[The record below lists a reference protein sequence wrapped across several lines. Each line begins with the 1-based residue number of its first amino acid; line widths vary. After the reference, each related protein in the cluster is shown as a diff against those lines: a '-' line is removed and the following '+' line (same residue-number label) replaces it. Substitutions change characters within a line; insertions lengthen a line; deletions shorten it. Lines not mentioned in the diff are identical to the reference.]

1 MNRTALPQRI
11 VAWVIL
17 GVAILC
23 TVFPFYWMI
32 RTAMTPQADLIAE
45 STQLWP
51 SHPTL
56 INFKRI
62 LGLVSV
68 EEAQAAGGSGATI
81 NFAIATTNS
90 LIYAGGIA
98 IIQTFFAACAAYAF
112 ARLRFPGKN
121 LLFGCVIGALM
132 VPGIFS
138 LLPNY
143 VLIKQLGWLNTM
155 QGMMLP
161 ALFMAPF
168 SIFFLRQFFLS
179 MPQEVEEA
187 AMLDG
192 LGPLARF
199 ARIAIPMNLGPIA
212 TMILITFV
220 GMWKDYLWP
229 LVVGREEHTRLLT
242 VALGVFQ
249 QQSPN
254 TAPDWT
260 GLMAGST
267 LSVLPALLILVFLG
281 KQLVQS
287 LSFSGNK

>member
-11 VAWVIL
+11 VAWLIL

-62 LGLVSV
+62 LGLVSA

-161 ALFMAPF
+161 ALF
-168 SIFFLRQFFLS
+168 
-179 MPQEVEEA
+179 
-187 AMLDG
+187 
-192 LGPLARF
+192 
-199 ARIAIPMNLGPIA
+199 
-212 TMILITFV
+212 
-220 GMWKDYLWP
+220 WP
-229 LVVGREEHTRLLT
+229 P
-242 VALGVFQ
+242 
-249 QQSPN
+249 SPSSSC
-254 TAPDWT
+254 ASSSSPCR
-260 GLMAGST
+260 AKSKR
-267 LSVLPALLILVFLG
+267 PP
-281 KQLVQS
+281 
-287 LSFSGNK
+287 

>member
-1 MNRTALPQRI
+1 MLKKFQPSKV
-11 VAWVIL
+11 VAW
-17 GVAILC
+17 AIIAIAVLV

-32 RTAMTPQADLIAE
+32 RTAITPQADLIAE
-45 STQLWP
+45 STRLWP
-51 SHPTL
+51 SHPTM

-68 EEAQAAGGSGATI
+68 EEAMAAGGSGATI

-98 IIQTFFAACAAYAF
+98 IIQTFFASCAAYAF
-112 ARLRFPGKN
+112 ARLKFPFKN
-121 LLFGCVIGALM
+121 ALFACVIGALM
-132 VPGIFS
+132 IPGIFS

-179 MPQEVEEA
+179 LPREVEEA

-192 LGPLARF
+192 LGPVRRF
-199 ARIAIPMNLGPIA
+199 FKVTIPMSAGPIM
-212 TMILITFV
+212 TMTLITII
-220 GMWKDYLWP
+220 GMWKDFLWP
-229 LVVGREEHTRLLT
+229 LLTGREGAQLLT
-242 VALGVFQ
+242 VALGIFH
-249 QQSPN
+249 PG
-254 TAPDWT
+254 PDPPDSHGT
-260 GLMAGST
+260 QAG
-267 LSVLPALLILVFLG
+267 
-281 KQLVQS
+281 
-287 LSFSGNK
+287 

>member
-1 MNRTALPQRI
+1 MLRRIQASRVAAYIIIALA
-11 VAWVIL
+11 VLV
-17 GVAILC
+17 

-32 RTAMTPQADLIAE
+32 RTALTPQADLIAD
-45 STQLWP
+45 STRLWP

-62 LGLVSV
+62 LGL

-90 LIYAGGIA
+90 LIYSGGIA
-98 IIQTFFAACAAYAF
+98 IAQTFFAACAAYAF

-143 VLIKQLGWLNTM
+143 VLVKQLGWLDTM
-155 QGMMLP
+155 HGMMLP

-168 SIFFLRQFFLS
+168 SVFFLRQFFLS
-179 MPQEVEEA
+179 LPREIEEA

-192 LGPLARF
+192 LGPIARF
-199 ARIAIPMNLGPIA
+199 FRVTIPMSTGPIM
-212 TMILITFV
+212 TMALITII
-220 GMWKDYLWP
+220 GMWKDFLWP
-229 LVVGREEHTRLLT
+229 LLVGRNGAQLLT
-242 VALGVFQ
+242 VALGIFQ

-254 TAPDWT
+254 RAPDWT

-267 LSVLPALLILVFLG
+267 LSVIPVLIL
-281 KQLVQS
+281 LVLMGRKLVES
-287 LSFSGNK
+287 LNFSGIK

>member
-1 MNRTALPQRI
+1 MLKKFQASKV
-11 VAWVIL
+11 VAWAIIVIAVL
-17 GVAILC
+17 VTL
-23 TVFPFYWMI
+23 FPFYWMI
-32 RTAMTPQADLIAE
+32 RTAITPQADLIAE
-45 STQLWP
+45 STRLWP
-51 SHPTL
+51 SHPTM

-68 EEAQAAGGSGATI
+68 EEAMAAGGSGATI

-98 IIQTFFAACAAYAF
+98 IIQTFFASCAAYAF
-112 ARLRFPGKN
+112 ARLKFPFKN
-121 LLFGCVIGALM
+121 TLFACVIGALM
-132 VPGIFS
+132 IPGIFS

-179 MPQEVEEA
+179 LPREVEEA

-192 LGPLARF
+192 LGPVRRF
-199 ARIAIPMNLGPIA
+199 FKVTIPMSAGPIM
-212 TMILITFV
+212 TMTLITII
-220 GMWKDYLWP
+220 GMWKDFLWP
-229 LVVGREEHTRLLT
+229 LLTGREGAQLLT
-242 VALGVFQ
+242 VALGIFQ

-254 TAPDWT
+254 RAPDWT

-267 LSVLPALLILVFLG
+267 LSVIPVLILLILMG
-281 KQLVQS
+281 RKLVES
-287 LSFSGNK
+287 LNFSGIK

>member
-1 MNRTALPQRI
+1 MLRRIQASRVAAYIIIALA
-11 VAWVIL
+11 VLV
-17 GVAILC
+17 

-32 RTAMTPQADLIAE
+32 RTALTPQADLIAD
-45 STQLWP
+45 STRLWP

-62 LGLVSV
+62 LV

-90 LIYAGGIA
+90 LIYSGGIA
-98 IIQTFFAACAAYAF
+98 IAQTFFAACAAYAF

-143 VLIKQLGWLNTM
+143 VLVKQLGWLDTM
-155 QGMMLP
+155 HGMMLP

-168 SIFFLRQFFLS
+168 SVFFLRQFFLS
-179 MPQEVEEA
+179 LPREIEEA

-192 LGPLARF
+192 LGPIARF
-199 ARIAIPMNLGPIA
+199 FRVTIPMSTGPIM
-212 TMILITFV
+212 TMALITII
-220 GMWKDYLWP
+220 GMWKDFLWP
-229 LVVGREEHTRLLT
+229 LLVGRNGAQLLT
-242 VALGVFQ
+242 VALGIFQ

-254 TAPDWT
+254 RAPDWT

-267 LSVLPALLILVFLG
+267 LSVIPVLIL
-281 KQLVQS
+281 LVLMGRKLVES
-287 LSFSGNK
+287 LNFSGIK